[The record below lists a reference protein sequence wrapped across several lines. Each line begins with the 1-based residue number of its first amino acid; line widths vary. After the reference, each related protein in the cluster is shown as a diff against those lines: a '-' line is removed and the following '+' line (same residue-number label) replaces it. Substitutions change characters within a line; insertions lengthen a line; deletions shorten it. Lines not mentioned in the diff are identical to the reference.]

1 MKAKS
6 RSLAPLVLFTTAL
19 TLVVVILG
27 AYTRLADAGLGCP
40 DWPGCYGHLGVPKT
54 AEDVV
59 AANARF
65 PERPVEAPKAWTEM
79 VHRYF
84 AGTLGLLI
92 FAIAVISWR
101 RRQDTGQAVALPTAI
116 AALVVFQAL
125 LGMWTVTLQLK
136 PVVVMAHLLGGF
148 TTLAL
153 LWWLFLRTSAMGT
166 RLAAGFREVPE
177 TMTPRLIAVV
187 SLVVLYAQIA
197 LGGWTSAN
205 YAALACTDFPTCQS
219 VWWPAMD
226 FEEGFVLWRGLGVNY
241 EFGVLDSA
249 ARTAIHMAHRLGAL
263 VTAGWLLFVSIYFM
277 KGAGGPAAR
286 RVAGALAVLLIVQ
299 LGLGITNIV
308 AALPLAIAVAHNAVG
323 ALLLLSIV
331 TLNHV
336 LHPRSTAVSPVTEGA
351 T

>member
-1 MKAKS
+1 MKATF

-54 AEDVV
+54 PEDVV
-59 AANARF
+59 AANANF
-65 PERPVEAPKAWTEM
+65 PERPVETPKAWKEM

-84 AGTLGLLI
+84 AGTLGILI
-92 FAIAVISWR
+92 FAIALLAWR
-101 RRQDTGQAVALPTAI
+101 RRQAGHAVALPAAI

-153 LWWLFLRTSAMGT
+153 LWWLFLRTSDTGT
-166 RLAAGFREVPE
+166 RLAGGFREVPDAV
-177 TMTPRLIAVV
+177 TPRLIALG
-187 SLVVLYAQIA
+187 SLVVIYAQIA

-205 YAALACTDFPTCQS
+205 YAALACPDFPTCQS
-219 VWWPAMD
+219 AWWPAMD

-263 VTAGWLLFVSIYFM
+263 VTAAWLLFVSIYFI
-277 KGAGGPAAR
+277 KGAGGAAAR
-286 RVAGALAVLLIVQ
+286 RVAAAVAVLLLVQ

-308 AALPLAIAVAHNAVG
+308 AALPLGVAVAHNAVG

-336 LHPRSTAVSPVTEGA
+336 LRPRSTAASPVMEGA